1 MDSDT
6 KGDHPQIGMNRIR
19 RAAES
24 VGTPAYVYDLDIIR
38 ERFGTLTRLFG
49 RNFGVS
55 FAAKSNPNIELLRAL
70 NPLVTTLDVS
80 SCDDTASGLQ
90 RGGEVAILP

>member
-6 KGDHPQIGMNRIR
+6 KGGHPQIGMNRIR

-55 FAAKSNPNIELLRAL
+55 FAAKSNPNIELLIHWSQPSMSRRSAR
-70 NPLVTTLDVS
+70 S
-80 SCDDTASGLQ
+80 KEA
-90 RGGEVAILP
+90 